1 MQPPRTRTLRDLA
14 VTQGFTAESLAQVL
28 KVDKATIYRHW
39 VSNDWVEKIS
49 ARVLRHL
56 ASVLEGV
63 DTAVIESAI
72 AERHSEVV
80 RKFNQID
87 HPLDVTAIEAA
98 TEKLGLAPQHM
109 CTALEACLAVLK
121 QDLQKAEVLLLPLWG
136 KKQSVALNVVFGT
149 HDNQSPL
156 PDTTPLIEAAREG
169 FAKAEARS
177 LTFKRV
183 TAQSHLAHHVGK
195 ATGEL
200 LPETITKKRRNGMSG
215 TKRGFYVRGSYMG
228 ALRHKD
234 DLELAQHYGEYV
246 NEDGIARMLEIWSFP
261 SWSGD
266 IDASNDFSVPR
277 RLVLVNTA
285 DEILYELLR
294 YNDAYVW
301 YLVNTFI
308 PLALADIDPSF
319 GGRLD
324 DLRKALAEKAEVTGN
339 KEIKSSCEKLVVQ
352 LR

>member
-14 VTQGFTAESLAQVL
+14 GAQGFTAESLAQVL
-28 KVDKATIYRHW
+28 EVDKATIYRHW
-39 VSNDWVEKIS
+39 MSHDWVGKIS

-63 DTAVIESAI
+63 DVAVIESAV
-72 AERHSEVV
+72 AERHSQIV
-80 RKFNQID
+80 RKYTQSD
-87 HPLDVTAIEAA
+87 HPLDVAAIEAA
-98 TEKLGLAPQHM
+98 TEELGIAPQHM

-121 QDLQKAEVLLLPLWG
+121 QDLQRTEVLLLPLWG

-149 HDNQSPL
+149 HGNQSPL
-156 PDTTPLIEAAREG
+156 PDTNPLVEAAREA
-169 FAKAEARS
+169 FVKAEKRS

-200 LPETITKKRRNGMSG
+200 LPEQITMGLSNGLSG
-215 TKRGFYVRGSYMG
+215 TKRGFYVRASYMG
-228 ALRHKD
+228 ALRHRD
-234 DLELAQHYGEYV
+234 NLELAQQYNEYV
-246 NEDGIARMLEIWSFP
+246 NKDGIARMLEAWSFP

-277 RLVLVNTA
+277 RLMLVNTA
-285 DEILYELLR
+285 EEIMNELLH

-301 YLVNTFI
+301 YLVNTFV
-308 PLALADIDPSF
+308 PLALSDIDPSF
-319 GGRLD
+319 GGRMG
-324 DLRKALAEKAEVTGN
+324 DLRKALAEKAETTETT
-339 KEIKSSCEKLVVQ
+339 EIKSSCEKLLMQ
-352 LR
+352 L